1 MSLDAESVDKLRGDA
16 RDGARFVRPADD
28 DFRDETHHVHD
39 YGRLV
44 QRWKRIARRC
54 GLKLEPFA
62 QAGDFTVYCLQTR
75 PSAVGKRGGVYV
87 STGIHGDEPA
97 APEALARWAERHLPA
112 IARAGELPV
121 FLAPCLNPF
130 GLTHNQRT
138 DAHGADLNRI
148 FRTGGAAPVPELKA
162 RLAGRRFDL
171 ALTLHEDFDAQG
183 VYLYELRRLHRSW
196 GRELLDAAAEFIPPE
211 PRHTVDG
218 RRFREGV
225 LSTRY
230 HVGKVPG
237 YPEAIFLYRE
247 HARRVYTLETP
258 SEFSLQRRV
267 GAMLRLVETCF
278 RLLAPDGGGSG
289 GAGAAAVVDERE
301 RAFRAL
307 SFDI

>member
-1 MSLDAESVDKLRGDA
+1 MSLDADSRQRLRDDP
-16 RDGARFVRPADD
+16 RDGVRFSRPLT
-28 DFRDETHHVHD
+28 DFRDETHHAHD

-44 QRWKRIARRC
+44 QRWKRIARRS

-62 QAGDFTVYCLQTR
+62 QAGDFTVYFLQTR
-75 PSAVGKRGGVYV
+75 PSAERRRGGVYI
-87 STGIHGDEPA
+87 SAGIHGDEPA
-97 APEALARWAERHLPA
+97 PPEALAQWAEHHLPA
-112 IARAGELPV
+112 VARAAKLPV

-138 DAHGADLNRI
+138 DEHGTDLNRI
-148 FRTGGAAPVPELKA
+148 FRDGDATPVPELKA
-162 RLAGRRFDL
+162 LLAGRRFDL

-211 PRHTVDG
+211 PRRVVDG
-218 RRFREGV
+218 RRFKDGV

-247 HARRVYTLETP
+247 HARRVYTCETP
-258 SEFSLQRRV
+258 SEFSLSRRV
-267 GAMLRLVETCF
+267 GAMVRLIETSLA
-278 RLLAPDGGGSG
+278 LLAPGATADG
-289 GAGAAAVVDERE
+289 APDATDERE
-301 RAFRAL
+301 RVFRAL
-307 SFDI
+307 NFDI